1 MWLSITIETDAIH
14 ADALSDALMGVG
26 AISVS
31 VEDALAGT
39 AFETPQF
46 GEPDGLINAPATPLW
61 QQSRVIA
68 LFEPTVDIQQRIARA
83 MLEVGVT
90 DMPFHVQEIEEQDWV
105 RLTQSQFEPIHITD
119 RLWIV
124 PSWHTAPNP
133 DAINLVLDPG
143 LAFGTGSHP
152 TTYLCLQW
160 LTEQVRGGESVLDYG
175 CGSGILAIAA
185 AKLGARSALGID
197 IDENALQAAQDN
209 AAANHVTL
217 NVSHSREPLVQ
228 QFDLVVANIL
238 TNPLCVLAPLLAG
251 CVAPG
256 GQIALSGVLAIQAE
270 QVIAAYAPFIQLTIG
285 ATHDG
290 WVRLEGHAC

>member
-1 MWLSITIETDAIH
+1 MWLSITIDTDAMH

-39 AFETPQF
+39 VFETPQF
-46 GEPDGLINAPATPLW
+46 GEPDGLITAPATPLW

-68 LFEPTVDIQQRIARA
+68 LFEPAVDIQQRIARA
-83 MLEVGVT
+83 MLEVGIT
-90 DMPFHVQEIEEQDWV
+90 DMPLHVQEIEEQDWV

-160 LTEQVRGGESVLDYG
+160 LTEQVRGGETVLDYG

-197 IDENALQAAQDN
+197 IDENALQSAQDN

-217 NVSHSREPLVQ
+217 NLSHSREPLVQ

-251 CVAPG
+251 CVASG

-290 WVRLEGHAC
+290 WVRLEGRAC

>member
-46 GEPDGLINAPATPLW
+46 GEPDGLITAPATPLW

-68 LFEPTVDIQQRIARA
+68 LFEPAVDIQQRIARA
-83 MLEVGVT
+83 MLEVGIT

-228 QFDLVVANIL
+228 QFDLVVSNIL